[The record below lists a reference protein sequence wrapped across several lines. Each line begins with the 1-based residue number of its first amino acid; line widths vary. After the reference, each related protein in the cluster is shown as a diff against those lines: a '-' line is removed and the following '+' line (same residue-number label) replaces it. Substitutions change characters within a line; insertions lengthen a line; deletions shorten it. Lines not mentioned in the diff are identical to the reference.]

1 MDNFTNESKIYK
13 ISNYFSS
20 KKYIFYRL
28 QEIESFYEYLFK
40 HKIFV
45 EEKENIQFE
54 IIKNLEKSCYKSTL
68 NKARKKNIQT
78 NWSNK
83 DFVFLYEIVCGRVL
97 AYLSH
102 LDTNPIEANINILDL
117 LDDNSI
123 AEKFPF
129 KTHEEF
135 FPKEYKKLYERN
147 NTENQKI
154 IKFSK
159 LRKCPKCKKN
169 ISTIKNVYN
178 RSLDEGTNQ
187 MATCINC
194 NYKWTC

>member
-1 MDNFTNESKIYK
+1 M
-13 ISNYFSS
+13 
-20 KKYIFYRL
+20 
-28 QEIESFYEYLFK
+28 
-40 HKIFV
+40 
-45 EEKENIQFE
+45 
-54 IIKNLEKSCYKSTL
+54 
-68 NKARKKNIQT
+68 
-78 NWSNK
+78 
-83 DFVFLYEIVCGRVL
+83 
-97 AYLSH
+97 SH

-129 KTHEEF
+129 KIHEDF
-135 FPKEYKKLYERN
+135 YPNEYKKLYERN
-147 NTENQKI
+147 NIKNQKI

-187 MATCINC
+187 MATCVNC
-194 NYKWTC
+194 NYKWIC

>member
-1 MDNFTNESKIYK
+1 MDNFTDESENHK
-13 ISNYFSS
+13 ISNYFLD
-20 KKYIFYRL
+20 KKYMFDRL
-28 QEIESFYEYLFK
+28 QKIELFYKYLFK
-40 HKIFV
+40 HKLFV
-45 EEKENIQFE
+45 EKEENVQFE

-83 DFVFLYEIVCGRVL
+83 DFVFLYEIVCGRIL

-102 LDTNPIEANINILDL
+102 LDTNPIEANINILSL
-117 LDDNSI
+117 LDDNSM

-129 KTHEEF
+129 KTHEDF
-135 FPKEYKKLYERN
+135 YPNEYKKLYKRN

-154 IKFSK
+154 IKFSR

-169 ISTIKNVYN
+169 ISTIKNIYN
-178 RSLDEGTNQ
+178 RSLDEGTNL
-187 MATCINC
+187 MATCIYC

>member
-1 MDNFTNESKIYK
+1 MDNFTDKDKIYK

-20 KKYIFYRL
+20 KKYIFNRL
-28 QEIESFYEYLFK
+28 QEIELFYEYLFK
-40 HKIFV
+40 HKLFV

-54 IIKNLEKSCYKSTL
+54 IIKNLEKSCYKNTL

-83 DFVFLYEIVCGRVL
+83 EFIFLYEIICGRVL

-102 LDTNPIEANINILDL
+102 LDTNPIEVDINIRNL
-117 LDDNSI
+117 LDDNSL

-129 KTHEEF
+129 KTHKDF
-135 FPKEYKKLYERN
+135 HPNEYKKLYNRN
-147 NTENQKI
+147 NSNQKI

-159 LRKCPKCKKN
+159 LRKCPRCREN
-169 ISTIKNVYN
+169 ISTVKNIYN
-178 RSLDEGTNQ
+178 RSLDEGTNL
-187 MATCINC
+187 MATCLEC
-194 NYKWTC
+194 GWKWTC